1 MSDSTLTYDGEPL
14 EKWLQDAHPSS
25 SSMLAHRAA
34 MRALPLWIATMTAAW
49 TKTFKRSAL
58 PLLRLN
64 LTVAAARGR
73 ADDKILSAIQ
83 KTIIEIDLD
92 RRARTAAGIFDS
104 RDVLNDADS
113 AYDAVQAAFSSCEA
127 LISTKGLIAAEKAY
141 DAVNSLLRAVEGYSV
156 SDEHFSIFERSI
168 WDSLQGDIEAAAS
181 DEHITARPLWRLSN
195 PLATSWEA
203 SIPILHG
210 APGGAFWID
219 WYQRA
224 LDGRP
229 QNWPLLRDVALIDNA
244 LWQAGGDEL
253 DREISRIAERYRL
266 LEEVYGLKAEL
277 AKVRA
282 ADAALAHRGHNHPP
296 ELISSDASELAGAV
310 DALSIKLDDAEQ
322 ELERKQP
329 SPSQLQSIGR
339 AIKGLASAFL
349 RYCGGFTHKTLQASA
364 DELGKSLGKWAGPA
378 LGFYLASQSPKII
391 ELADALIRLAGKY
404 Q

>member
-1 MSDSTLTYDGEPL
+1 MAVW
-14 EKWLQDAHPSS
+14 K
-25 SSMLAHRAA
+25 LAR
-34 MRALPLWIATMTAAW
+34 
-49 TKTFKRSAL
+49 K
-58 PLLRLN
+58 
-64 LTVAAARGR
+64 V
-73 ADDKILSAIQ
+73 
-83 KTIIEIDLD
+83 
-92 RRARTAAGIFDS
+92 
-104 RDVLNDADS
+104 
-113 AYDAVQAAFSSCEA
+113 
-127 LISTKGLIAAEKAY
+127 
-141 DAVNSLLRAVEGYSV
+141 
-156 SDEHFSIFERSI
+156 
-168 WDSLQGDIEAAAS
+168 
-181 DEHITARPLWRLSN
+181 
-195 PLATSWEA
+195 WEE
-203 SIPILHG
+203 SIPILNNL
-210 APGGAFWID
+210 PGGAFWSD

-229 QNWPLLRDVALIDNA
+229 QNWLLLRDIALIDGA

-296 ELISSDASELAGAV
+296 ELVSSDASELAGAV

-329 SPSQLQSIGR
+329 SPSQLRSIGR

-378 LGFYLASQSPKII
+378 PGFYLASQSPKII

-404 Q
+404 R